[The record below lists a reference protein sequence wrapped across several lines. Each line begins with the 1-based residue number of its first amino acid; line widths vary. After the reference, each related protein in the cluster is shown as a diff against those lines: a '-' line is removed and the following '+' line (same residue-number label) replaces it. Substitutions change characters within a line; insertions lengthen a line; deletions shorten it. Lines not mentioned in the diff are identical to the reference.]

1 LECKIVTNRT
11 DEGLDL
17 AAGFAGDG
25 FLSVAKH
32 LRQHED
38 EDPAAFDV
46 IVKLLGVDRVDADFM
61 VRIDRTFRSLSVDD
75 NHMAVLGWPKLIVLI
90 DHISLGNRQQLLELA
105 DKKTAKELASIL
117 GQHPSGTRRMVLR
130 LTPDQYHV
138 LEEAILAHGGIRS
151 ERDPYE
157 LSGKEEALV
166 KALSPKKD

>member
-1 LECKIVTNRT
+1 MTNRT

-61 VRIDRTFRSLSVDD
+61 VRIDRTFRGLRVDA

-90 DHISLGNRQQLLELA
+90 DYISLGNHQQLLELA

-117 GQHPSGTRRMVLR
+117 RQRPFGTRRMVLH
-130 LTPDQYHV
+130 LTQEQYDV
-138 LEEAILAHGGIRS
+138 LEEAILAHGGVRS
-151 ERDPYE
+151 ERDPGE

-166 KALSPKKD
+166 KALSSKKD